1 MGERSRHREAT
12 FRHTHL
18 GVRNGREPA
27 RRAHRQTLC
36 GMTETVLRV
45 EELGHQGRQP
55 APVTSPTPDESAAN
69 KAAAN
74 KAAAK

>member
-1 MGERSRHREAT
+1 
-12 FRHTHL
+12 
-18 GVRNGREPA
+18 
-27 RRAHRQTLC
+27 
-36 GMTETVLRV
+36 MTETVLRV